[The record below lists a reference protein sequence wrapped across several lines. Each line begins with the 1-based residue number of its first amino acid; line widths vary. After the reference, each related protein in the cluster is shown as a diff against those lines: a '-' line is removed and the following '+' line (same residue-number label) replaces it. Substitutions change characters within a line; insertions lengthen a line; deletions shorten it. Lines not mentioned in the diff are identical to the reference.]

1 MRRIRIVFS
10 DILFVF
16 IISLL
21 AFISIISYQRI
32 MRFNAAYGWV
42 NHSDLIKLN
51 LVQTMSY
58 LTDSESGARG
68 YLLTKD
74 SILLTPFTG
83 SREKIKKTT
92 ASLDSL
98 MQDDPEQ
105 LVNLNMLR
113 EMVNARFLRLNDMLN
128 NPDLPATVLHDQL
141 LAENQSLNQCRE
153 ILIKMNRIENK
164 LLEERTENKDRYA
177 TITPFYSLIFS
188 IFAIIVVILAYF
200 RLRSETQ
207 LRFRAEDSEAE
218 IMAAGKKIEETELRL
233 RLAIEAAALGTF
245 DWNFENQDFLSS
257 DRLNEIFGHKDQ
269 HITHEDLINGIH
281 PQDKLLREQALADS
295 FINGSLH
302 YEIRIIWPDQSIHWI
317 NVYGKVIFDSAR
329 QPSRMYG
336 TVIDITPHKKIL
348 EELRQSESSLEEKV
362 QERTL
367 SLIGANDRLET
378 TIMDL
383 EHSNAEL
390 ESFSYVASHDLQE
403 PLRKI
408 ITFCERISDKDKNN
422 LSDSSKDYFSR
433 ISLAST
439 RMRNLIDAFLA
450 YSQTGNVTVNYEKTN
465 LNTLLEE
472 VKNDLHEMIEEKK
485 AVIQSGKLPTLKL
498 IPLQFR
504 QLLINLISNAL
515 KYSKPG
521 VPPVITVTAEMV
533 SGIGLNEEENDPAV
547 NYWKIGLEDNGIG
560 FEQQYSNKIFELFQR
575 LHPKSDYTG
584 TGIGLA
590 ICKKIIR
597 NHKGFIN
604 ATGNPGI
611 GSVFSIFMPVI
622 ES

>member
-1 MRRIRIVFS
+1 MRRIRIVFL

-16 IISLL
+16 IIVLL

-32 MRFNAAYGWV
+32 MRFNAAYSWV
-42 NHSDLIKLN
+42 NHSDLIKLK

-58 LTDSESGARG
+58 LKDSESGARG

-74 SILLTPFTG
+74 STLLTPFTG
-83 SREKIKKTT
+83 SLEKINKIT

-113 EMVNARFLRLNDMLN
+113 EMVIAKFLRLNDILK
-128 NPDLPATVLHDQL
+128 NPDLSASVLHDRL
-141 LAENQSLNQCRE
+141 LAENQSMTQCRE
-153 ILIKMNRIENK
+153 ILIKMNRIENR
-164 LLEERTENKDRYA
+164 LLQERTENRDRYA

-188 IFAIIVVILAYF
+188 IFAIIVVILVYF

-218 IMAAGKKIEETELRL
+218 IMTAGKKIEETELRL

-245 DWNFENQDFLSS
+245 DWNFENHDFLSS
-257 DRLNEIFGHKDQ
+257 DRLNEIFGHKE
-269 HITHEDLINGIH
+269 HITHEDLIKGIH
-281 PQDKLLREQALADS
+281 PEDKRLREKAVADS
-295 FINGSLH
+295 FINGLLH
-302 YEIRIIWPDQSIHWI
+302 YEIRIIWPDESIHWI

-336 TVIDITPHKKIL
+336 TVIDITRHKKIL

-367 SLIGANDRLET
+367 SLIEANDQLET

-383 EHSNAEL
+383 EQSNAEL

-408 ITFCERISDKDKNN
+408 ITFCERISVNDKNN
-422 LSDSSKDYFSR
+422 LSESSKEYFSR
-433 ISLAST
+433 ITLAAA
-439 RMRNLIDAFLA
+439 RMRNLIDAFLT
-450 YSQTGNVTVNYEKTN
+450 YSQTGNVNVNYEETN

-472 VKNDLHEMIEEKK
+472 VKNDLHDMIGEKK
-485 AVIQSGKLPTLKL
+485 AVIQSGKLPSLKL
-498 IPLQFR
+498 IPLQFH
-504 QLLINLISNAL
+504 QLFINLTSNAL
-515 KYSKPG
+515 KYSKPT

-547 NYWKIGLEDNGIG
+547 NYWRISLEDNGIG

-575 LHPKSDYTG
+575 LHPKSGYTG

-597 NHKGFIN
+597 NHKGFIT
-604 ATGNPGI
+604 ATGDPGV
-611 GSVFSIFMPVI
+611 GSIFSIFIPAN